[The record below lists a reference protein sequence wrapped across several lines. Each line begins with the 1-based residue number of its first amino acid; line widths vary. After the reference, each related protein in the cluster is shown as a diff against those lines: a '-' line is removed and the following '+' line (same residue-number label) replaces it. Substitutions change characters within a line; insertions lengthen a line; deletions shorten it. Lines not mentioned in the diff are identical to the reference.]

1 MQSED
6 SDSDA
11 EDSDLDAQDSVLV
24 LDSVAEE
31 SILVLDS
38 EGVESATTLFFFF
51 FFLKKPGSRWKLQC
65 MGLIIKTCLG
75 CLRTL
80 QSFSP

>member
-38 EGVESATTLFFFF
+38 EGVESATTLFTVIFFF
-51 FFLKKPGSRWKLQC
+51 FKETWLQ
-65 MGLIIKTCLG
+65 METSVYGLIIKTCLG
-75 CLRTL
+75 CFRTL
-80 QSFSP
+80 FS